1 MSSKPVA
8 EELPWKRHGALS
20 ANYRCTLW
28 QVTTASYNKDH
39 DQLRGPLFPFLLSS
53 VVKQAGLRRM
63 EETGAQEYR
72 CVSGI
77 NRLNR
82 MRTRKLILPA
92 SHGSSHLERRCL

>member
-1 MSSKPVA
+1 MAPECQLSMHSS
-8 EELPWKRHGALS
+8 
-20 ANYRCTLW
+20 
-28 QVTTASYNKDH
+28 ASYNGEL
-39 DQLRGPLFPFLLSS
+39 QQGPQPITRPPFPIPLSS

-63 EETGAQEYR
+63 EETGAQEHR